1 MPRAGPLRYWSLT
14 LLGLIILLGCLFA
27 FGWGLW
33 NLLQTGTCSSGGPY
47 VSAREC
53 PDGTGWHIV
62 AVTLAPFVAPLGIVA
77 WALRGGSNKS
87 WIAKFRP
94 RRKRLADQIA
104 RGEAPMPTVRTPAPQ
119 PPVPSQTPLNST
131 WPPATWSPRPQ
142 SQSPPQAPVSAAQ
155 ELSPVERLNQLSQMK
170 DRGLISPEEFEAEKK
185 QILGGI

>member
-1 MPRAGPLRYWSLT
+1 VPRAGPLRYWSLT
-14 LLGLIILLGCLFA
+14 LLGLIIGLGCLFA

-47 VSAREC
+47 VSARQC
-53 PDGTGWHIV
+53 PDDTAWHIL
-62 AVTLAPFVAPLGIVA
+62 AVTLAPFVAPLAIVA
-77 WALRGGSNKS
+77 WALRGGSNRS

-104 RGEAPMPTVRTPAPQ
+104 RGEAPVPTVRTPAPQ

-142 SQSPPQAPVSAAQ
+142 SQSPPQSPPAAAP
-155 ELSPVERLNQLSQMK
+155 EMSPVDRLNQLSQMK
-170 DRGLISPEEFEAEKK
+170 DRGLITVEEFEAEKK
-185 QILGGI
+185 EILGGI